1 MRQNCRRAP
10 IVLILAVLLSACSGA
25 PNADDLRPLL
35 NNDLRANL
43 RNAQSAARALGG
55 EQGVAF
61 MRSLGA
67 PDPGAIAVENV
78 KVLESQALDNG
89 DYEVRVRYDIV
100 AGDNREIKTAHG
112 TRRPSGRRLAPA
124 AGLTLVCLA
133 SKRCYVVTLCP
144 RPGAARP

>member
-1 MRQNCRRAP
+1 MRQNCRRVP

-61 MRSLGA
+61 MRALGA

-100 AGDNREIKTAHG
+100 AGDNREIKTA
-112 TRRPSGRRLAPA
+112 TVRVDQVDDAWRLLPD
-124 AGLTLVCLA
+124 
-133 SKRCYVVTLCP
+133 
-144 RPGAARP
+144 

>member
-61 MRSLGA
+61 MRALGA

-100 AGDNREIKTAHG
+100 AGDNREIKTTTVRVDQVDDAW
-112 TRRPSGRRLAPA
+112 RLLPD
-124 AGLTLVCLA
+124 
-133 SKRCYVVTLCP
+133 
-144 RPGAARP
+144 